1 MQSTYHGHFIQF
13 LSYANGRIICT
24 IISVGIHVTL
34 SAYCWSWK
42 NCSVRLREDSSFV
55 ECVRELLLGIEW
67 EGLPGVKGPA
77 SGHIVAY
84 LVWSAG

>member
-1 MQSTYHGHFIQF
+1 M
-13 LSYANGRIICT
+13 
-24 IISVGIHVTL
+24 
-34 SAYCWSWK
+34 
-42 NCSVRLREDSSFV
+42 RLREDSSFV